1 MPLVFEIALG
11 IVLSVVL
18 LIAGHWLIIFMAWL
32 FWEYRPTA
40 RAKVFWGVVAASTLM
55 VLEMCALRE
64 NIDRRGRLQ
73 KTTGCVHL
81 ARGPDRLSFGYGPTL

>member
-1 MPLVFEIALG
+1 MRRLARLLRGRARCPLLLCSLTSDSI
-11 IVLSVVL
+11 LSL
-18 LIAGHWLIIFMAWL
+18 C
-32 FWEYRPTA
+32 RSCSRSP

-81 ARGPDRLSFGYGPTL
+81 ARGPDRLSFGSRPTL